1 MGRRRFRLWGGGLLL
16 AAAAVLSI
24 FWLGGYK
31 LPGPLP
37 ADDEQMGFSGRHV
50 IKFSY
55 VVAENTPKG
64 LAAQRFADLVEEKS
78 GGKVQVQLFPNG
90 TLFTEPDEQAAL
102 ARGDVQMIAPAFSN
116 LSTHMPEW
124 SVMDLPFA
132 FRTEEAVEEA
142 FSGEVGSLLFKRLES
157 RGMIGLAF
165 WGNGF
170 KQMTSSG
177 KPLVHPEDFSG
188 MKFRILP
195 GPIVDAQFRALGAST
210 SDIPFNSVYKAYES
224 GGVDGGENTITNIYS
239 KKFYQVQKYMTV
251 SNHAYLGYAV
261 LMNRSFWESLPAD
274 VQAIIQEAMRET
286 TGWANESAREMSRKE
301 LAEMRSGRLMNI
313 VDLQEPERRE
323 WMALWEPLYGQAEK
337 LAGRELMDAVR
348 RLRSRYGGEGGE

>member
-1 MGRRRFRLWGGGLLL
+1 MGKWRFKLWGGGLLL
-16 AAAAVLSI
+16 AAAAVLTV

-37 ADDEQMGFSGRHV
+37 VDDEQTGFSGRHV

-90 TLFTEPDEQAAL
+90 TLYTEPDEQAAL

-116 LSTHMPEW
+116 LSTRMPEW

-132 FRTEEAVEEA
+132 FPTEKAVEEA
-142 FSGEVGSLLFKRLES
+142 FGGEVGSMLFKRLES

-170 KQMTSSG
+170 KQMTASDR
-177 KPLVHPEDFSG
+177 PLEHPQDFRG
-188 MKFRILP
+188 LKFRILP
-195 GPIVDAQFRALGAST
+195 SPIIDAQFRSLGAVT
-210 SDIPFNSVYKAYES
+210 ADIPFNSVYKAFES
-224 GGVDGGENTITNIYS
+224 GTVDGGENTITNIYS
-239 KKFYQVQKYMTV
+239 KKFYQVQNYMTV

-261 LMNRSFWESLPAD
+261 VMNLSFWESLPSD
-274 VQAIIQEAMRET
+274 VQGIIQEAMRET

-301 LAEMRSGRLMNI
+301 LAEMRSGRLMSI
-313 VDLQEPERRE
+313 IDLGEAERRE
-323 WMALWEPLYGQAEK
+323 WMDLWEPLYGQAEK

-348 RLRSRYGGEGGE
+348 RLRSKYESQGGE